1 MTSGRRSVSALGRT
15 LAAVLCLMLSL
26 AHAIDP
32 MPFRNAGEERRF
44 NALLAELRCM
54 VCQNQS
60 LADSDAGLARDLRNE
75 VFQLMRDNKSDTEIR
90 EFLVSRYG
98 DFVLYRP
105 PVKGATLALWFGPMF
120 VLMAGAFVLASTL
133 RRRSRALERSTQLPA
148 ASSTGETF

>member
-1 MTSGRRSVSALGRT
+1 MTSRRRSVSALGRT
-15 LAAVLCLMLSL
+15 LAAVLCLMFSL

-105 PVKGATLALWFGPMF
+105 PVKGATLALWFGPVF
-120 VLMAGAFVLASTL
+120 VLGAGAFVLASTL
-133 RRRSRALERSTQLPA
+133 RRRSRALARSTQLPN
-148 ASSTGETF
+148 ASSTGEKV